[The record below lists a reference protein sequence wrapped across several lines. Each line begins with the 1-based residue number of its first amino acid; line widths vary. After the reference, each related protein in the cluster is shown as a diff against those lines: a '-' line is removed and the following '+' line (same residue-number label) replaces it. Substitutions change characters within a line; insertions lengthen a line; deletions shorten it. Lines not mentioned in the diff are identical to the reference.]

1 MEDRY
6 SCYFESLAR
15 LKKEYSEYKNLYIA
29 FDFDNTVFDY
39 HQTGDSY
46 PTVERL
52 LTECKQLG
60 FKLILFTANENE
72 KLEMAIQYCTK
83 QGYTPDY
90 INESPIM
97 ETRKPFY
104 NLLLDDRAGLGEA
117 IKLLSELIQTIKKQE
132 R

>member
-6 SCYFESLAR
+6 INYSESLER
-15 LKKEYSEYKNLYIA
+15 LKTEYDKYKSLYIA

-39 HQTGDSY
+39 HQVGDAY
-46 PTVERL
+46 PMVEDL
-52 LTECKQLG
+52 LTRCKQYG
-60 FKLILFTANENE
+60 FQLILFTANEGE
-72 KLEMAIQYCTK
+72 KLEEAILYCK
-83 QGYTPDY
+83 ERGYAPDY

-117 IKLLSELIQTIKKQE
+117 VKLLSDFFNSIDKKQ
-132 R
+132 